1 MVEESLIIIGFVGLV
16 IFFYGLLGIKII
28 KPNERGVVERLGN
41 FNRIIGPGLQFII
54 PLFEKLR
61 KVDLREQVAD
71 VPPQGVITK
80 DNVVVTVDAV
90 IYYEITDPKSILY
103 NIANFSYAVTKLAQT
118 NLRNIIGEME
128 LDESLT
134 SRERINA
141 ELRKTLDDATD
152 KWGVRVTRVE
162 IQRIDPPNDVVDA
175 MHKQMKSERERRAV
189 ILEAEGFKR
198 AAILKAEGE
207 KQSKILK
214 AEGESESIRRIAEA
228 DREQQILLAEGE
240 AKAIKDVFQAIH
252 EGNPTNDL
260 LAIKYLEALAKIADG
275 KSNKVFLPLEATK
288 VLGSLGAIGEMFKEI
303 KTETRSSS
311 SSEKEEE

>member
-1 MVEESLIIIGFVGLV
+1 MVDESIIVIGFVGIV

-28 KPNERGVVERLGN
+28 RPHERGVVERLGN
-41 FNRIIGPGLQFII
+41 FSRIIGPGLQWIF
-54 PLFEKLR
+54 PFFEKVR

-103 NIANFSYAVTKLAQT
+103 NIANFTYAVTKLAQT

-134 SRERINA
+134 SRERINSQ
-141 ELRKTLDDATD
+141 LRQTLDDATD
-152 KWGVRVTRVE
+152 KWGVKVTRVE
-162 IQRIDPPNDVVDA
+162 LQRIDPPTDVVEA

-189 ILEAEGFKR
+189 ILEAEGYKTSE
-198 AAILKAEGE
+198 ILKAEGE
-207 KQSKILK
+207 KQAKILK
-214 AEGESESIRRIAEA
+214 AEGERESIRKIAEA
-228 DREQQILLAEGE
+228 QKDQQILLAEGE
-240 AKAIKDVFQAIH
+240 ASAIKDVFQAIH
-252 EGNPTNDL
+252 DGNPTNDL

-288 VLGSLGAIGEMFKEI
+288 VLGSLGAVGEIFKEI
-303 KTETRSSS
+303 RTETRSS
-311 SSEKEEE
+311 SSEKEEEE

>member
-16 IFFYGLLGIKII
+16 IFFYGLLGIKIV

>member
-41 FNRIIGPGLQFII
+41 FSRIIGPGLQFII

-198 AAILKAEGE
+198 SAILKAEGE

>member
-198 AAILKAEGE
+198 SAILKAEGE

-228 DREQQILLAEGE
+228 SREQQILLAEGE

>member
-41 FNRIIGPGLQFII
+41 FNRIIGPGLQFIV

>member
-198 AAILKAEGE
+198 SAILKAEGE

>member
-198 AAILKAEGE
+198 SAILKAEGE

-228 DREQQILLAEGE
+228 SREQQILLAEGE

-303 KTETRSSS
+303 KTETRSRS

>member
-198 AAILKAEGE
+198 SAILKAEGE

-303 KTETRSSS
+303 KTETRSRS

>member
-16 IFFYGLLGIKII
+16 IFFYGLLGIKIV

-198 AAILKAEGE
+198 SAILKAEGE